1 MTAAPRMM
9 KVGYAFREG
18 FPPRK
23 MSADAIGQA
32 LEVLTRESDTL
43 SLDALVDVARDPTSP
58 LFAALTTD
66 VDAMAAKLH
75 LLEVRDVIGAL
86 RYREVNLTTEE
97 ERIAGRVFQPTGTAN
112 QIRMVRYESL
122 PYRAPEPRRMV
133 VTQRTDPPATSTVA
147 APLNYLKAATREI
160 RPLPRATEAAAGGVT
175 PVLTREKAVELLQ
188 TWAKR
193 LETDPYFDEVVA
205 AIRRLD

>member
-1 MTAAPRMM
+1 MTAQRVMS
-9 KVGYAFREG
+9 VGYTFREG
-18 FPPRK
+18 FPVRK
-23 MSADAIGQA
+23 MDADAIGQA
-32 LEVLTRESDTL
+32 LEALTHDDDTL
-43 SLDALVDVARDPTSP
+43 SLDALVNVARDPASP

-66 VDAMAAKLH
+66 LDAMAAKLH

-86 RYREVNLTTEE
+86 HYREVDMATEE
-97 ERIAGRVFQPTGTAN
+97 ERIGGRVFQPTGTAN
-112 QIRMVRYESL
+112 QVRKIRYTPL
-122 PYRAPEPRRMV
+122 PYQPPEPRRMV

-160 RPLPRATEAAAGGVT
+160 RPLPRATEAAVGGVT

-205 AIRRLD
+205 AIQRLD